1 MNRLLKLAT
10 GTALA
15 LMVVSTGV
23 PEALA
28 QSKVTLKFWTFLAM
42 EGTDPRSAA
51 LSSIVNGFN
60 GSQDEYEVQVDS
72 IPFARFD
79 GQVIQATAAGQGP
92 DVLNVYT
99 DNLAMH
105 VDAGTLQPLDPY
117 VDELPSD
124 FVTDPKFFRFDGKLM
139 ALPWDTRTWLLWYR
153 KDLLDAKGLSVP
165 ATLDELGKD
174 AAAISTNDVMG
185 FGIGAGS
192 AANGI
197 GVTEAF
203 IPILWGAG
211 GEVFDKDGKAVF
223 NDEAG
228 VKTLTFLRDLV
239 TQYKGMRQSVVSM
252 GLEDLFTAY
261 RAGTVG
267 MTIMGSFR
275 VAGGRNSDATG
286 DNLQTAPIPGFTK
299 DAPSAAR
306 LASQTL
312 AIGANSKHPDGA
324 AKFINYYL
332 NTDSQLAFAKANVLP
347 SRQSTYDQP
356 LLADNAELQAW
367 KAYGVKYGRYQPTPP
382 DFPKLSEE
390 IAKALQRTLVDGTD
404 PKAALDDAVA
414 AYNAQHK

>member
-1 MNRLLKLAT
+1 MHKLNKLVT
-10 GTALA
+10 GAALA
-15 LMVVSTGV
+15 LLVAATGASQV
-23 PEALA
+23 HA
-28 QSKVTLKFWTFLAM
+28 QSKVTLKFWTFLAT

-51 LSSIVNGFN
+51 LSGIIKGFN
-60 GSQDEYEVQVDS
+60 ESQSDYEVQVES

-105 VDAGTLQPLDPY
+105 VDAGSLQPLDPY
-117 VDELPSD
+117 VSQLPSD
-124 FVTDPKFFRFDGKLM
+124 FVTDAKFFKFNGKLM

-153 KDLLDAKGLSVP
+153 KDLLDAKGLPVP
-165 ATLDELGKD
+165 TTLDELGTT
-174 AAAISTNDVMG
+174 AAAISTNDIMG
-185 FGIGAGS
+185 FGIGVGS

-211 GEVFDKDGKAVF
+211 GEVFDKGGKAAF
-223 NDEAG
+223 NSEAG

-239 TQYKGMRQSVVSM
+239 TKYKGMRQSVVSM
-252 GLEDLFTAY
+252 GIEDLFTAY

-275 VAGGRNSDATG
+275 VGGGRNSDATG
-286 DNLQTAPIPGFTK
+286 DKLQTAPIPGFTK

-312 AIGANSKHPDGA
+312 AIGANSKHPEGA

-356 LLADNAELQAW
+356 LLAGNAELQAW
-367 KAYGVKYGRYQPTPP
+367 KAYGVKYGRYEPTPP

-390 IAKALQRTLVDGTD
+390 LAKALQRTIINGTD
-404 PKAALDDAVA
+404 PKAALDDAAA
-414 AYNAQHK
+414 AYDAQHK